1 MIRFESIV
9 EMVTVV
15 DHLRIFNRFTFSF
28 VPLYHADVQS

>member
-28 VPLYHADVQS
+28 VLLYHADVQS